1 MSDFKKT
8 LGKKGVRHSDLHA
21 GNIILQTKKIPHKR
35 NREKIVNVV
44 LIDFDM
50 VTTKNM
56 QNTAELRSSMKVL
69 DKIQLSLRNHG
80 ILYQRPNLL
89 WGFKWIGIA
98 GTLKILSELLS
109 SSRFPSTDEGNLYL
123 ICRVIADRWN
133 TNEEKKFLC

>member
-1 MSDFKKT
+1 
-8 LGKKGVRHSDLHA
+8 
-21 GNIILQTKKIPHKR
+21 
-35 NREKIVNVV
+35 
-44 LIDFDM
+44 
-50 VTTKNM
+50 M

-69 DKIQLSLRNHG
+69 DKIQLSLKNHG
-80 ILYQRPNLL
+80 ILYQRTNLL